1 MQKKPNEVFGR
12 KRRFGMAGLFNVAI
26 TNLVLQTLL
35 ATNVANILLATLISQ
50 SINTVFGYLIYG
62 KLIFKADRLKCH
74 KPIFKYLCLM
84 SLIWLMNYSLIEAG
98 AAAGIN
104 KNVTAIAF
112 IPAAAIISYIS
123 QKNWVFRQ

>member
-1 MQKKPNEVFGR
+1 MQKKSNEEFGS
-12 KRRFGMAGLFNVAI
+12 KKRFGMAGLFNVAI

-62 KLIFKADRLKCH
+62 KLIFKANRLKCH
-74 KPIFKYLCLM
+74 KPILKYLCLM

-98 AAAGIN
+98 AAAGVN

-112 IPAAAIISYIS
+112 MPAAAIISYIS
-123 QKNWVFRQ
+123 QKNWVFSQ